1 MDGWNALAQSYYI
14 SNFPHTQASPPWA
27 AVTHQQASDA
37 ITNMQ
42 HQWNAYSR
50 RLGATPWMAA
60 TEPMTR
66 LAAVTATVPNAGMLL
81 HQGAL
86 PIGMRREMANLLKAP
101 APPQGGGGGG
111 GAQGSKEQQ
120 LALPNGARSPAA
132 TSPAATNNNY
142 YEVLGVD
149 RSASPEDIKK
159 AYKAKVRESHPD
171 KNRDDPEAKEKFQKL
186 NEANQVLSDP
196 KKKAEYDRK
205 TVADID

>member
-42 HQWNAYSR
+42 HQWNAYGR

-86 PIGMRREMANLLKAP
+86 PIGMRTELANTLKLETP
-101 APPQGGGGGG
+101 APPKPRQ
-111 GAQGSKEQQ
+111 A
-120 LALPNGARSPAA
+120 PAKPD
-132 TSPAATNNNY
+132 TDTPANEEAETAADAA
-142 YEVLGVD
+142 EGE
-149 RSASPEDIKK
+149 PE
-159 AYKAKVRESHPD
+159 S
-171 KNRDDPEAKEKFQKL
+171 
-186 NEANQVLSDP
+186 
-196 KKKAEYDRK
+196 
-205 TVADID
+205 

>member
-42 HQWNAYSR
+42 HQWNAYGR

-66 LAAVTATVPNAGMLL
+66 LAAVTAAVPNAGMLL

-86 PIGMRREMANLLKAP
+86 PIGMRTELAKTLHLEAP
-101 APPQGGGGGG
+101 APPRQ
-111 GAQGSKEQQ
+111 A
-120 LALPNGARSPAA
+120 PAKPD
-132 TSPAATNNNY
+132 TETPASEEAETAADAA
-142 YEVLGVD
+142 EGE
-149 RSASPEDIKK
+149 PE
-159 AYKAKVRESHPD
+159 S
-171 KNRDDPEAKEKFQKL
+171 
-186 NEANQVLSDP
+186 
-196 KKKAEYDRK
+196 
-205 TVADID
+205 

>member
-42 HQWNAYSR
+42 HQWNAYGR

-66 LAAVTATVPNAGMLL
+66 LAAVTAAVPNAGMLL

-86 PIGMRREMANLLKAP
+86 PIGMRNELANTLHLEAP
-101 APPQGGGGGG
+101 APPKPRQAPANPDTDTPANEEAESAADAAEGG
-111 GAQGSKEQQ
+111 
-120 LALPNGARSPAA
+120 
-132 TSPAATNNNY
+132 
-142 YEVLGVD
+142 
-149 RSASPEDIKK
+149 PE
-159 AYKAKVRESHPD
+159 S
-171 KNRDDPEAKEKFQKL
+171 
-186 NEANQVLSDP
+186 
-196 KKKAEYDRK
+196 
-205 TVADID
+205 

>member
-42 HQWNAYSR
+42 HQWNAYGR

-86 PIGMRREMANLLKAP
+86 PIGMRREMANILKAP
-101 APPQGGGGGG
+101 APPQGGGGGTA
-111 GAQGSKEQQ
+111 GAQGVPD
-120 LALPNGARSPAA
+120 AAASPAA
-132 TSPAATNNNY
+132 AETSVQGEGEGVSPRQEPRRPRGEG
-142 YEVLGVD
+142 EV
-149 RSASPEDIKK
+149 
-159 AYKAKVRESHPD
+159 
-171 KNRDDPEAKEKFQKL
+171 PEAE
-186 NEANQVLSDP
+186 
-196 KKKAEYDRK
+196 
-205 TVADID
+205 

>member
-42 HQWNAYSR
+42 HQWNAYGR

-86 PIGMRREMANLLKAP
+86 PIGMRREMANILKAP
-101 APPQGGGGGG
+101 APPHGGGGGG
-111 GAQGSKEQQ
+111 TAGAQGSKERQ
-120 LALPNGARSPAA
+120 LAVPDAAASPAA
-132 TSPAATNNNY
+132 AETSVQGEGEGLSPQQEPRRPRGEG
-142 YEVLGVD
+142 EV
-149 RSASPEDIKK
+149 
-159 AYKAKVRESHPD
+159 
-171 KNRDDPEAKEKFQKL
+171 PEAE
-186 NEANQVLSDP
+186 
-196 KKKAEYDRK
+196 
-205 TVADID
+205 

>member
-42 HQWNAYSR
+42 HQWNAYGR

-111 GAQGSKEQQ
+111 GGGGGTKERQ
-120 LALPNGARSPAA
+120 LAVLDAAASPAA
-132 TSPAATNNNY
+132 PNPAATETNY
-142 YEVLGVD
+142 YDVLGVD
-149 RSASPEDIKK
+149 RSASPDDIRA
-159 AYKAKVRESHPD
+159 AYKEKSRTMHPD
-171 KNRDDPEAKEKFQKL
+171 KNNGDKEAFQKL

-196 KKKAEYDRK
+196 AQKAEYDRK

>member
-42 HQWNAYSR
+42 HQWNAYGR

-86 PIGMRREMANLLKAP
+86 PIGMRTELAKTLKLEAP
-101 APPQGGGGGG
+101 APPRQ
-111 GAQGSKEQQ
+111 A
-120 LALPNGARSPAA
+120 PAKPD
-132 TSPAATNNNY
+132 TDTPAN
-142 YEVLGVD
+142 E
-149 RSASPEDIKK
+149 
-159 AYKAKVRESHPD
+159 
-171 KNRDDPEAKEKFQKL
+171 EAE
-186 NEANQVLSDP
+186 
-196 KKKAEYDRK
+196 
-205 TVADID
+205 TVADATEGEPES

>member
-42 HQWNAYSR
+42 HQWNAYGR

-101 APPQGGGGGG
+101 APPQGGGGGTP
-111 GAQGSKEQQ
+111 GAQGSKERQ
-120 LALPNGARSPAA
+120 LALRDAGA
-132 TSPAATNNNY
+132 TSPAAAETSY
-142 YEVLGVD
+142 YDVLGVD
-149 RSASPEDIKK
+149 RSASPEDINA

-186 NEANQVLSDP
+186 NEANAVLSDP

-205 TVADID
+205 TVSDY

>member
-42 HQWNAYSR
+42 HQWNAYGR

-86 PIGMRREMANLLKAP
+86 PIGMRREMANILKAP

-111 GAQGSKEQQ
+111 GTAGAQGSKEQH
-120 LALPNGARSPAA
+120 LAVPDAAASPAA
-132 TSPAATNNNY
+132 AETSVQGEGEGVSPRHEPRRPRGEG
-142 YEVLGVD
+142 EV
-149 RSASPEDIKK
+149 
-159 AYKAKVRESHPD
+159 
-171 KNRDDPEAKEKFQKL
+171 PEAE
-186 NEANQVLSDP
+186 
-196 KKKAEYDRK
+196 
-205 TVADID
+205 